1 MKLAIFD
8 LDGTLL
14 DTIADLEGGCNT
26 ALTAMGF
33 EKLKEGECVTYVGN
47 GVVKLLERSLPL
59 SHRSPENVARARKIF
74 FEYYDSHLWDYTRPY
89 PGICEMLKTFQERGV
104 LLAVASNKYQSATER
119 LVKHFFPEI
128 KFVSVLGQREGVP
141 IKPDPT
147 IVEEI
152 LNSAQV
158 AKEDA
163 LYVGDSDVDMMTA
176 QRAGVRSCG
185 VTWGFKSREVLAS
198 YQPTFLADK
207 TSDILEII

>member
-26 ALTAMGF
+26 ALCSMGF
-33 EKLKEGECVTYVGN
+33 EKLKEGECVTCVGN
-47 GVVKLLERSLPL
+47 GVIKLLERSLPPE
-59 SHRSPENVARARKIF
+59 HRNPENVARARKIF

-89 PGICEMLKTFQERGV
+89 PGICELLKTLQERGV

-119 LVKHFFPEI
+119 LVKHFFPDIE
-128 KFVSVLGQREGVP
+128 FVAVLGQREGVP

-152 LNSAQV
+152 LKAAQV
-158 AKEDA
+158 AKADT

-176 QRAGVRSCG
+176 QHAGVRSCG

-207 TSDILEII
+207 APDILQMI

>member
-1 MKLAIFD
+1 M
-8 LDGTLL
+8 
-14 DTIADLEGGCNT
+14 
-26 ALTAMGF
+26 
-33 EKLKEGECVTYVGN
+33 
-47 GVVKLLERSLPL
+47 
-59 SHRSPENVARARKIF
+59 
-74 FEYYDSHLWDYTRPY
+74 
-89 PGICEMLKTFQERGV
+89 
-104 LLAVASNKYQSATER
+104 LAVASNKYQSATER

-128 KFVSVLGQREGVP
+128 KFVSGLGQREGVP